1 MWYTTRQLRLNRLSI
16 GEYGFGEILADFP
29 QDVAETLAFERGKLE
44 HPERRYAA
52 RVREEFGGTF
62 AEKGLVLAKTQTEEA
77 NV

>member
-1 MWYTTRQLRLNRLSI
+1 MVNTVLER
-16 GEYGFGEILADFP
+16 FFADFP

-52 RVREEFGGTF
+52 KVREEFGGTF
-62 AEKGLVLAKTQTEEA
+62 AEKGFVLAKTQTEEA